1 MTTTTYTWD
10 IAQLQRF
17 ADNGIIFQAHW
28 TCSAQSDDGY
38 SRATYGSVG
47 LAAPEPDTLIP
58 YADVTKVTVLQW
70 LEQAIDMPT
79 IELALDTEIEELRN
93 PTTVTGF
100 PWAETPAAPVAS
112 AEPQLPQSLDNAVA
126 PSDGEAVPDEPTSA
140 VLS

>member
-17 ADNGIIFQAHW
+17 ADNGIIYQIHW
-28 TCSAQSDDGY
+28 TCSAESDDGY
-38 SRATYGSVG
+38 TRATYGSVG
-47 LAAPEPDTLIP
+47 LAAPEPDTLIL

-79 IELALDTEIEELRN
+79 IELALDTEIKELRN

-100 PWAETPAAPVAS
+100 PWAETPAAPATS
-112 AEPQLPQSLDNAVA
+112 SDAKPPKPLDDAVT
-126 PSDGEAVPDEPTSA
+126 PSDGDVMPADAAEG
-140 VLS
+140 LS